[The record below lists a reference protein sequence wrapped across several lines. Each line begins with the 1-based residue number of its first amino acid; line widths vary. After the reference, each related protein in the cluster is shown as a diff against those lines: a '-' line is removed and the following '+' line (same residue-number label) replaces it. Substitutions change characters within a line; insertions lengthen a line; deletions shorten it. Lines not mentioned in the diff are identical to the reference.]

1 MMGTMPPRLARRAFG
16 AWIGLVLIA
25 MLSSSPTVIAPIR
38 AVALLMKMASGG
50 APPPAPLSAATFS
63 VREEA
68 GELVTPTG
76 TVRSRTYIP
85 EGAPGAP
92 GLVVVHGVHR
102 LGVDEPRLQAFA
114 RAIAGAG
121 IVVLTPEAKELAD
134 FRIDA
139 ASIGTIG
146 AAADRLAERTGR
158 SAVGVMGM
166 SFAGGLSVLAAADP
180 VAGKHVGFV
189 VSVGGHHDL
198 ARVLGFFARS
208 EIPAPDGVWKVHAHD
223 YGVLVVAYR
232 FAEDFF
238 PPADVEIA
246 KDTLRT
252 WLWGDKNGA
261 EAKAK
266 LMSPAGLAKM
276 RLFFDQ
282 REDVLA
288 PELLAIAERRKEAA
302 RPVSP
307 SSVMDRVRVPVFLLH
322 GEQDDVI
329 PSSEARWI
337 AAQLPDDTPR
347 TLLVTPALKHVELVG
362 TPTLQQKVALAWF
375 MSGVLHAALDEP
387 R

>member
-1 MMGTMPPRLARRAFG
+1 
-16 AWIGLVLIA
+16 
-25 MLSSSPTVIAPIR
+25 
-38 AVALLMKMASGG
+38 MK
-50 APPPAPLSAATFS
+50 
-63 VREEA
+63 
-68 GELVTPTG
+68 
-76 TVRSRTYIP
+76 TYFP

-121 IVVLTPEAKELAD
+121 VTVLTPEAKELAD

-146 AAADRLAERTGR
+146 AAADRLSALTGR

-180 VAGKHVGFV
+180 VAGRHIGFV

-232 FAEDFF
+232 YAEDFF
-238 PPADVEIA
+238 PPTDVEIA

-252 WLWGDKNGA
+252 WLWGDKGA
-261 EAKAK
+261 AETRAKA
-266 LMSPAGLAKM
+266 MSPAGQAKM

-288 PELLAIAERRKEAA
+288 PELLAIAERRKDAA
-302 RPVSP
+302 KPVSP
-307 SSVMDRVRVPVFLLH
+307 SSVIDRVRVPVFLLH

-337 AAQLPDDTPR
+337 DAELPSTTPR
-347 TLLVTPALKHVELVG
+347 TLLVTPTLKHVELVG
-362 TPTLQQKVALAWF
+362 TPTTRQKLDLAWF
-375 MSGVLHAALDEP
+375 MSGVLQAALNEP